1 MPELE
6 LPRRLDLRPA
16 QNPSERFPRFDLDGQ
31 VALVTGAARGL
42 GREIA
47 LAMANTG
54 ADLVLGLRIPGTAD
68 DLVDE
73 ITKMGRGAV
82 AVPMDV
88 RDLDQVNAAV
98 DTVVDRFGRLDILV
112 NNAGLG
118 PANPAELVTEA
129 DFDLTFDVNVKG
141 LFFASQAAAR

>member
-1 MPELE
+1 MP
-6 LPRRLDLRPA
+6 D
-16 QNPSERFPRFDLDGQ
+16 FPRFDLDGQ

-47 LAMANTG
+47 LALANAG
-54 ADLVLGLRIPGTAD
+54 ADVVLGLRREGTAD

-73 ITKMGRGAV
+73 IGKLGRQAL

-88 RDLDQVNAAV
+88 RDLDQINAAV
-98 DTVVDRFGRLDILV
+98 DAAVGRFGRVDILV

-118 PANPAELVTEA
+118 PENPAELVTEA
-129 DFDLTFDVNVKG
+129 D
-141 LFFASQAAAR
+141 